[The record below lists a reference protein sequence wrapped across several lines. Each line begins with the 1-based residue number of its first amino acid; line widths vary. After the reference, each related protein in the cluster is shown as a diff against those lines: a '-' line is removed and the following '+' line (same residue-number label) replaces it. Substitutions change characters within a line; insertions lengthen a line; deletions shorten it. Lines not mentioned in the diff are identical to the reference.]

1 MIQSPGMWE
10 NWVYITAYTYES
22 LCLINKK
29 MREQLG
35 HTNTAVFVHVTP
47 CVLGGISSLLVCK
60 RLSVILHQLATS
72 EWYRLKGV
80 GTGLSNIT
88 R

>member
-10 NWVYITAYTYES
+10 NWVYITVYTYES

-47 CVLGGISSLLVCK
+47 LCSWRHFVF
-60 RLSVILHQLATS
+60 A
-72 EWYRLKGV
+72 GV
-80 GTGLSNIT
+80 
-88 R
+88 